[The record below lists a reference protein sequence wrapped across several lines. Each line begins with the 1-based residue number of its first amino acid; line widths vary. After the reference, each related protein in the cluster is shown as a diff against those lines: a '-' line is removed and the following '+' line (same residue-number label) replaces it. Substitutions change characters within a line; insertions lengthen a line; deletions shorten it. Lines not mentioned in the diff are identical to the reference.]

1 MKSTARGHK
10 NCSKMSTINST
21 GERPQKTFEQLFC
34 AAKFTQGIQ
43 SQLIVFSAVNMFFS
57 ITAFLGN
64 SLILVALH
72 KKTSLHPPSKLLY
85 RNLAITDVCVGIIA
99 QPLLVIW
106 CMSVINE
113 RWNSCVY
120 ALYGALTTGFTLC
133 AVSLLTMTAV
143 SVDRLLALLL
153 GFRYRYVVTSRRTC
167 LTIVVFWVLSLVGAL
182 THFQNFVITYWYS
195 YIIIALGLTVS
206 SASHVTIFITL
217 RKHQIQVQDRVHLQR
232 ASQAIPL
239 NIARYKKAVSSAL
252 WVQAALV
259 ICYLPH
265 GVVDAL
271 RTQLAQST
279 SDIIVVRRYTLTLLY
294 FNSTLNPILYCW
306 KINEVRQAVKE
317 TIRNCWRSSTS

>member
-1 MKSTARGHK
+1 MKSMAREHK
-10 NCSKMSTINST
+10 DCSKMSRIN
-21 GERPQKTFEQLFC
+21 FEELFC
-34 AAKFTQGIQ
+34 AANFTEGIQ
-43 SQLIVFSAVNMFFS
+43 SQLIVFSAVNTFLS

-72 KKTSLHPPSKLLY
+72 KENSLHPPSKLLY

-106 CMSVINE
+106 CMLVVNE
-113 RWNSCVY
+113 RWDSCVY

-153 GFRYRYVVTSRRTC
+153 GLRYRYVVTSRRTC
-167 LTIVVFWVLSLVGAL
+167 LTIVVFWVLSLFGAFM
-182 THFQNFVITYWYS
+182 HFQNYVITYWYS
-195 YIIIALGLTVS
+195 YIIIALCLTVS
-206 SASHVTIFITL
+206 SASHVKIFLTL
-217 RKHQIQVQDRVHLQR
+217 RQHQIQVQERVHLER

-252 WVQAALV
+252 WVQTALV

-271 RTQLAQST
+271 KTQSAQST
-279 SDIIVVRRYTLTLLY
+279 SDFSVARRCTLTLLY

>member
-10 NCSKMSTINST
+10 DCSKMSTIN
-21 GERPQKTFEQLFC
+21 FEELFC
-34 AAKFTQGIQ
+34 AANFTEGIQ
-43 SQLIVFSAVNMFFS
+43 SQLIVFSAVNTFLS

-72 KKTSLHPPSKLLY
+72 KENSLHPPSKLLY

-106 CMSVINE
+106 CTFVVNE

-153 GFRYRYVVTSRRTC
+153 RLRYRNVVTSRRTC
-167 LTIVVFWVLSLVGAL
+167 VTIVVFWVLSLIGAL
-182 THFQNFVITYWYS
+182 LMHFQNYVITYWYS
-195 YIIIALGLTVS
+195 YIIIALCLTVS
-206 SASHVTIFITL
+206 SASHVKIFLTL
-217 RKHQIQVQDRVHLQR
+217 RQHQIQVQERVHLER

-252 WVQAALV
+252 WVQTALV
-259 ICYLPH
+259 ICYLPL
-265 GVVDAL
+265 GVVDVL
-271 RTQLAQST
+271 RTQSAQSA
-279 SDIIVVRRYTLTLLY
+279 SDFLVARRYTLTLLY

>member
-1 MKSTARGHK
+1 MKSMAQGHK
-10 NCSKMSTINST
+10 DCSKMSRIN
-21 GERPQKTFEQLFC
+21 FEELFC
-34 AAKFTQGIQ
+34 AANFTEGIK
-43 SQLIVFSAVNMFFS
+43 SQLIVFSAVNTFLS

-72 KKTSLHPPSKLLY
+72 KENSLHPPSKLLY

-106 CMSVINE
+106 CMLVINE
-113 RWNSCVY
+113 RWDSCVY
-120 ALYGALTTGFTLC
+120 ALYGALTMGFTLC

-153 GFRYRYVVTSRRTC
+153 GLRYRYVVTSRRTC
-167 LTIVVFWVLSLVGAL
+167 LTIVVFWVLSLFGAFM
-182 THFQNFVITYWYS
+182 HFQNYVITYWYS
-195 YIIIALGLTVS
+195 YIIIALCLTVS
-206 SASHVTIFITL
+206 SASHVKIFLTL
-217 RKHQIQVQDRVHLQR
+217 RQHQIQVQERVHLER

-252 WVQAALV
+252 WVQTALV

-271 RTQLAQST
+271 KTQSALST
-279 SDIIVVRRYTLTLLY
+279 SDFSVARRCTLTLLY

>member
-10 NCSKMSTINST
+10 DSSKMPTINL
-21 GERPQKTFEQLFC
+21 EELFC
-34 AAKFTQGIQ
+34 AANFTEGIQ
-43 SQLIVFSAVNMFFS
+43 SQLIVFSAVNTLLS

-72 KKTSLHPPSKLLY
+72 KENSLHPPSKVLY

-106 CMSVINE
+106 CMLVINE
-113 RWNSCVY
+113 RWDSCVY
-120 ALYGALTTGFTLC
+120 ALYGAFTTGFTLC

-153 GFRYRYVVTSRRTC
+153 GLRYRYVVTSRRTC
-167 LTIVVFWVLSLVGAL
+167 LTIGVFWVLSLFGVL
-182 THFQNFVITYWYS
+182 MNFQNNVITYWYS
-195 YIIIALGLTVS
+195 YIIIALCLTVS
-206 SASHVTIFITL
+206 SASHVKIFLTL
-217 RKHQIQVQDRVHLQR
+217 RQHQLQVQERVHLQR

-252 WVQAALV
+252 WVQTALV
-259 ICYLPH
+259 ICYLPL

-271 RTQLAQST
+271 RTQSAQST
-279 SDIIVVRRYTLTLLY
+279 SDFLVARRYTLTLLY